1 MLIQFLNLVFLKA
14 FAFQF
19 INYALLTVAF
29 FSFFVLVN
37 NIMEAQKAKN
47 LDNNLINNNF

>member
-1 MLIQFLNLVFLKA
+1 MLSQFINLVFLKA

-19 INYALLTVAF
+19 VNYALLTVAF

-37 NIMEAQKAKN
+37 NLMEAKKEKIEAKKILTN
-47 LDNNLINNNF
+47 